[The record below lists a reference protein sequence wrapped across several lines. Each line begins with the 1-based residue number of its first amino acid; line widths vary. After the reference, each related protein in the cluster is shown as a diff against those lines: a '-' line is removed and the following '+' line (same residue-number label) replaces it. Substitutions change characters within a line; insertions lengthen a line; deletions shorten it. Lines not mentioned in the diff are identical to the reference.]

1 VTIVFTTGKHPFIHK
16 LGYHTKGYIKGD
28 MSGYIK
34 GYKSFIQVDKMEPA
48 YKKQNG
54 HENLVPTPRVTSEVT
69 SYQATC

>member
-1 VTIVFTTGKHPFIHK
+1 
-16 LGYHTKGYIKGD
+16 

-34 GYKSFIQVDKMEPA
+34 GYMSFIQVDKMEPA

-54 HENLVPTPRVTSEVT
+54 HENLVPTPWVTSEVT